1 MSFTTLVQKTWVRWL
16 VGSLVA
22 LVLLLGLA
30 WAAAPGI
37 LKSQVEVRGSEALG
51 RKVTVGAIEF
61 KPWTLELTV
70 SDIRIASLD
79 GGSSQLAV
87 ARIYVNAELQ
97 SLLRWAPVIDAI
109 TVDTPQLR
117 LVHLGGGRFDFDDIL
132 ARLKPAA
139 DAPPS
144 APVRFAL
151 YNLVLHGGSVDFVD
165 QRPTGERA
173 HALRDLE
180 VSIPFISNL
189 ESQRDVTV
197 QPRLAFELNGS
208 RFDSAAQATP
218 FATSRKGEAMLQI
231 TKLDLAPYLSYLP
244 AGLPLELKGA
254 VLDTKLKLNF
264 AQTDKPVL
272 AVSGDITLS
281 DIRLVDAKGA
291 DFLSVGSVTAALTE
305 LRPLEQ
311 RLALESLTITAPR
324 LRVVR
329 DALGKLNTSLAG
341 VPAAPA
347 PKPVV
352 ATGVVKSPQAEL
364 PAPAPAASGG
374 WQVALAQLNLRQ
386 GTVAWTDQAVPGGAR
401 MELGDAEVRVK
412 NIRWPLPDGKADA
425 GAAAMQF
432 DGSAVAQS
440 ARIGFQGEGNVQAG
454 AATLTV
460 SDLRLQTLAPY
471 VGQFLVPRAEGV
483 LGAQAQFS
491 WSPGATALV
500 VQRLAVE
507 KFALTPPQPNLNEI
521 SVRELPKL
529 GLLEVQDAR
538 IDLHARK
545 VAVAKVHLQ
554 TALARLQREEDGT
567 WMFSQW
573 LKTPPVTTQA
583 VAPAA
588 PQPQS
593 PSTPAVASG
602 ANASAPA
609 TPWAV
614 TVAEIGIDDST
625 LSLMDRLPAKRVFLE
640 MQAVK
645 LQATGFSMDGSK
657 PMPLTLSAKIR
668 GNRND
673 PGMLRFN
680 GTVMWNPL
688 VAQGAVEAQQVPLHT
703 VAPYFASRFNLELV
717 RAEANFKGQFGFTQL
732 ADGPTLR
739 VQGDAAIDD
748 LVVKSDLGV
757 QTGGS
762 GEPGTEDLLNWKLLA
777 VPGIDLTMVPG
788 TPLRLKI
795 REAAL
800 SDFYARLIINAQG
813 RLVLQD
819 LVKPDAPVAVPAGPA
834 TGAGASGAA
843 ASAAKPQG
851 DARSPFIEIGP
862 ITVINGRVAFSD
874 RFIKPNY
881 SADLTE
887 LNGRLSQFASQTP
900 AGVVQMADLEL
911 RGRAEGT
918 AGLEIV
924 GKVNPLAKPLAL
936 DVRGKVRDLE
946 LSPLSS
952 YAIKYAGYGIERG
965 RLSVDVNYL
974 ISPDGKL
981 TADNKIILNQLTFG
995 EKVEGSSRSLP
1006 VKLAVSLLS
1015 DRNGVIDL
1023 DLPISGSLNDPQF
1036 RIWPVVWKIIGNLI
1050 TKALTSPFSLFSGSS
1065 GGSADSLS
1073 VVAFDPGTAT
1083 ISASALA
1090 GLDTV
1095 AQAMLDKPGLQMT
1108 IIGSSGLEQERE
1120 AIKRDRLQAM
1130 VLLEKR
1136 RAISEKGGDVTQV
1149 KAVSEAEYPELLK
1162 EVYRRS
1168 DIKKPRNLVGLRKD
1182 LPVPEMEALLLA
1194 SIAVNEDTVREL
1206 ARRRGVVVR
1215 EYLTTRQLPSSRMF
1229 LGAAKLL
1236 PQDAV
1241 QKPQAELS
1249 LSSN

>member
-1 MSFTTLVQKTWVRWL
+1 MIFTTLVQKTWVRWL
-16 VGSLVA
+16 VGSLA
-22 LVLLLGLA
+22 AFALLLGLA
-30 WAAAPGI
+30 WAAVPGF
-37 LKSQVEVRGSEALG
+37 LKSQAEVRGSEALG
-51 RKVTVGAIEF
+51 RKVTVGAIDF

-79 GGSSQLAV
+79 GSTSHLAI
-87 ARIYVNAELQ
+87 ARVYVNAELQ
-97 SLLRWAPVIDAI
+97 SLLRWAPVVDAI
-109 TVDTPQLR
+109 TVDAPQLR
-117 LVHLGGGRFDFDDIL
+117 LVHLGGGRFDLDDVL

-173 HALRDLE
+173 HALRNLE
-180 VSIPFISNL
+180 LAVPFISNL

-218 FATSRKGEAMLQI
+218 FAAARKGEATLQV
-231 TKLDLAPYLSYLP
+231 TKLDMAPYLPYLP

-254 VLDTKLKLNF
+254 VLDTTLKLNF
-264 AQTDKPVL
+264 TQTDKPAL

-291 DFLSVGSVTAALTE
+291 DFLSVASVTAALTE

-324 LRVVR
+324 LRVMR
-329 DALGKLNTSLAG
+329 DALGKLNTSLAT

-352 ATGVVKSPQAEL
+352 ATDGAKPPLAEL
-364 PAPAPAASGG
+364 PASAPAAPGG

-401 MELGDAEVRVK
+401 MELGDAELRVK
-412 NIRWPLPDGKADA
+412 NIRWPLPDGKSDA
-425 GAAAMQF
+425 ATAKVQF
-432 DGSAVAQS
+432 EGSAVAQS
-440 ARIGFQGEGNVQAG
+440 ARIGFQGEGTVQAG

-460 SDLRLQTLAPY
+460 SDLSLQTLAPY
-471 VGQFLVPRAEGV
+471 VGQFLVPRAVGV
-483 LGAQAQFS
+483 LGAQAHLS
-491 WSPGATALV
+491 WSQGATALV

-507 KFALTPPQPNLNEI
+507 KFALTPPQPNPNDI
-521 SVRELPKL
+521 SARELPKL

-538 IDLHARK
+538 IDLHAKK

-554 TALARLQREEDGT
+554 TAVARLLRDEDGK

-573 LKTPPVTTQA
+573 LKTPSVTTDA
-583 VAPAA
+583 AA
-588 PQPQS
+588 P
-593 PSTPAVASG
+593 T
-602 ANASAPA
+602 AP
-609 TPWAV
+609 TSPWAV
-614 TVAEIGIDDST
+614 TVAEIGVDDST
-625 LSLMDRLPAKRVFLE
+625 LTLVDRLPAERVFLE
-640 MQAVK
+640 MQEVK

-668 GNRND
+668 ATRND
-673 PGMLRFN
+673 PGTLRFN

-748 LVVKSDLGV
+748 LVVKSELGV
-757 QTGGS
+757 QAGGS
-762 GEPGTEDLLNWKLLA
+762 GEPSTEELLNWKLLA

-800 SDFYARLIINAQG
+800 SDFYARLIVNAQG

-819 LVKPDAPVAVPAGPA
+819 LVKPDGPVAVPAGPA
-834 TGAGASGAA
+834 PVASASGAA
-843 ASAAKPQG
+843 ATAAKPQS

-995 EKVEGSSRSLP
+995 DKVEGSSSLP

-1065 GGSADSLS
+1065 GGSAESLS

-1108 IIGSSGLEQERE
+1108 IVGSSGLEQERE
-1120 AIKRDRLQAM
+1120 AIKRERLHAM

-1136 RAISEKGGDVTQV
+1136 RALSEKGGDVTQV
-1149 KAVSEAEYPELLK
+1149 KAVSDAEYPELLK

-1194 SIAVNEDTVREL
+1194 SMAVNEDTVREL